1 MTKRS
6 VYVDKKHGVYVDV
19 EKGKVGLYG
28 DLEDTVGVVFTE
40 LVFGGL
46 KKELSAYLSNCR
58 DLDKLTTKID
68 TLVADKKDANLTRGA
83 IASTLKDEVDVLS
96 VVLERGFSDDL
107 VSLTKTKKNLEQFIK
122 ECKVLVRLN
131 KDEDWLRSR
140 LNKAKDVEKELS
152 LELLEG
158 VKANLERLG
167 WNGGSLTYKDL
178 KRYYNKLVEDTK
190 DIFKGSM
197 RVKKVY
203 LAEDGSYGFLKR
215 RYTLVDI
222 INKHLV
228 HLKGRLVVSEEVE
241 DITSTTKRF
250 DYSIALE
257 VEDEDLE
264 LSYENFEKIRL
275 ALEYFM
281 KKYD

>member
-6 VYVDKKHGVYVDV
+6 VYVDKKSGVYVDV
-19 EKGKVGLYG
+19 EKGKVGLCG
-28 DLEDTVGVVFTE
+28 DLEDIAGAVFTE

-46 KKELSAYLSNCR
+46 KRDVSSYLSNYG
-58 DLDKLTTKID
+58 DLNKLTTEVD

-96 VVLERGFSDDL
+96 VVLERGFSEDL
-107 VSLTKTKKNLEQFIK
+107 VSLTKTKKNLGQFIK

-131 KDEDWLRSR
+131 KEEDQLRSR

-167 WNGGSLTYKDL
+167 WDGASLTYKDL

-197 RVKKVY
+197 RVKKSY
-203 LAEDGSYGFLKR
+203 LAEDGSYGFLNR

-241 DITSTTKRF
+241 DVTSKTKRF
-250 DYSIALE
+250 DYSITLE

-281 KKYD
+281 RNYD

>member
-6 VYVDKKHGVYVDV
+6 VYVDKKSGVYVDV
-19 EKGKVGLYG
+19 EKGKVGLCG
-28 DLEDTVGVVFTE
+28 DLEDTVGAVFAE
-40 LVFGGL
+40 LAFGGL
-46 KKELSAYLSNCR
+46 KREISSYLSNYE
-58 DLDKLTTKID
+58 DLYKLTTKID
-68 TLVADKKDANLTRGA
+68 TLVAEKKDANLTRGA
-83 IASTLKDEVDVLS
+83 IAGTLKDEVDVLS

-140 LNKAKDVEKELS
+140 LNKAKDIEKELS

-167 WNGGSLTYKDL
+167 WSGGSLTYKDL

-197 RVKKVY
+197 RVKKSY

-241 DITSTTKRF
+241 DVTSKTKRF
-250 DYSIALE
+250 DYSIDLE

-281 KKYD
+281 RNYD

>member
-6 VYVDKKHGVYVDV
+6 VYVDKKSGVYVDV
-19 EKGKVGLYG
+19 EKGKVGLCG
-28 DLEDTVGVVFTE
+28 DLEDTVGAVFTE
-40 LVFGGL
+40 LAFGGL
-46 KKELSAYLSNCR
+46 KREISSYLSNYE
-58 DLDKLTTKID
+58 DLYKLTTKID
-68 TLVADKKDANLTRGA
+68 TLVAEKKDANLTRGA
-83 IASTLKDEVDVLS
+83 IAGTLKDEVDVLS

-107 VSLTKTKKNLEQFIK
+107 VSLTKTKKNLDQFIK

-140 LNKAKDVEKELS
+140 LNKANDIEKELS

-167 WNGGSLTYKDL
+167 WSGGSLTYKDL

-197 RVKKVY
+197 RVKKSY

-241 DITSTTKRF
+241 DVTSKTKRF
-250 DYSIALE
+250 DYSIDLE

-281 KKYD
+281 RNYD

>member
-6 VYVDKKHGVYVDV
+6 VYVDKKYGVYVDV
-19 EKGKVGLYG
+19 EKGKVGLCG
-28 DLEDTVGVVFTE
+28 DLEDTTGAVFTE

-46 KKELSAYLSNCR
+46 KREISSYLSNYE
-58 DLDKLTTKID
+58 DLYKLTTKID
-68 TLVADKKDANLTRGA
+68 TLVAEKKDANLTRGA

-131 KDEDWLRSR
+131 KEEDQLRSR

-152 LELLEG
+152 LKLLEG

-167 WNGGSLTYKDL
+167 WSGGSLTYKDL

-197 RVKKVY
+197 RVKKSY

-241 DITSTTKRF
+241 DVTSKTKRF
-250 DYSIALE
+250 DYSIDLE

-281 KKYD
+281 RNYD

>member
-6 VYVDKKHGVYVDV
+6 VYVDKKYGVYVDV
-19 EKGKVGLYG
+19 EKGKVGLCG
-28 DLEDTVGVVFTE
+28 DLEDIASAVFTE
-40 LVFGGL
+40 LAFGGL
-46 KKELSAYLSNCR
+46 KREVSSYLR
-58 DLDKLTTKID
+58 DYGDLYELTTKLD
-68 TLVADKKDANLTRGA
+68 TLAAEKKDANLMRGA
-83 IASTLKDEVDVLS
+83 IAGTLKDEVDVLS

-131 KDEDWLRSR
+131 KEEDQLRSR

-152 LELLEG
+152 LKLLEG

-167 WNGGSLTYKDL
+167 WSGGSLTYKDL

-197 RVKKVY
+197 RVKKSY

-241 DITSTTKRF
+241 DVTSKTKRF
-250 DYSIALE
+250 DYSIDLE

-281 KKYD
+281 RNYD

>member
-6 VYVDKKHGVYVDV
+6 VYVDKKSGVYVDV
-19 EKGKVGLYG
+19 EKGKVGLCG
-28 DLEDTVGVVFTE
+28 VLEDTVGAVFTE
-40 LVFGGL
+40 LAFGGL
-46 KKELSAYLSNCR
+46 KREISSYLSNYE
-58 DLDKLTTKID
+58 DLYKLTTKID
-68 TLVADKKDANLTRGA
+68 TLVAEKKDANLTRGA
-83 IASTLKDEVDVLS
+83 IAGTLKDEVDVLS

-140 LNKAKDVEKELS
+140 LNKAKDIEKELS

-167 WNGGSLTYKDL
+167 WSGGSLTYKDL

-197 RVKKVY
+197 RVKKSY

-241 DITSTTKRF
+241 DVTSKTKRF
-250 DYSIALE
+250 DYSIDLE

-281 KKYD
+281 RNYD

>member
-19 EKGKVGLYG
+19 EKGKVGLCG
-28 DLEDTVGVVFTE
+28 DLEDTTGAVFTE
-40 LVFGGL
+40 LAFGGL
-46 KKELSAYLSNCR
+46 KRELSLYLSNYE
-58 DLDKLTTKID
+58 DLCELTTEID
-68 TLVADKKDANLTRGA
+68 TLVAEKKDANLTRSA
-83 IASTLKDEVDVLS
+83 IAGTLKDEVDVLS

-107 VSLTKTKKNLEQFIK
+107 VSLTKTKKNLDQFIK

-140 LNKAKDVEKELS
+140 LNKAKDIEKELS

-167 WNGGSLTYKDL
+167 WSGGSLTYKDL

-197 RVKKVY
+197 RVKKSY

-241 DITSTTKRF
+241 DVTSKTKRF
-250 DYSIALE
+250 DYSIDLE

-281 KKYD
+281 RNYD

>member
-46 KKELSAYLSNCR
+46 KKELSAYLRNCR

>member
-6 VYVDKKHGVYVDV
+6 VYVDKKSGVYVDV
-19 EKGKVGLYG
+19 EKGKVGLCG
-28 DLEDTVGVVFTE
+28 DLEDTVGAVFTE
-40 LVFGGL
+40 LAFGGL
-46 KKELSAYLSNCR
+46 KREISSYLSHYE
-58 DLDKLTTKID
+58 DLYKLTTKID
-68 TLVADKKDANLTRGA
+68 TLVAEKKDANLTRGA
-83 IASTLKDEVDVLS
+83 IAGTLKDEVDVLS

-140 LNKAKDVEKELS
+140 LNKAKDIEKELS

-167 WNGGSLTYKDL
+167 WSGGSLTYKDL

-197 RVKKVY
+197 RVKKSY

-241 DITSTTKRF
+241 DVTSKTKRF
-250 DYSIALE
+250 DYSIDLE

-281 KKYD
+281 RNYD

>member
-6 VYVDKKHGVYVDV
+6 VYVDKKSGVSVDV
-19 EKGKVGLYG
+19 EKGKVGLCG
-28 DLEDTVGVVFTE
+28 DLEDTVGAVFTE
-40 LVFGGL
+40 LAFGGL
-46 KKELSAYLSNCR
+46 KRELSSYLSNYE
-58 DLDKLTTKID
+58 DLYKLTTKID
-68 TLVADKKDANLTRGA
+68 TLVAEKKDANLTRGA
-83 IASTLKDEVDVLS
+83 IAGTLKDEVDVLS

-140 LNKAKDVEKELS
+140 LNKAKDIEKELS

-167 WNGGSLTYKDL
+167 WSGGSLTYKDL

-197 RVKKVY
+197 RVKKSY

-241 DITSTTKRF
+241 DVTSKTKRF
-250 DYSIALE
+250 DYSIDLE

-281 KKYD
+281 RNYD

>member
-6 VYVDKKHGVYVDV
+6 VYVDKKSGVYVDV
-19 EKGKVGLYG
+19 EEGKVGLCG
-28 DLEDTVGVVFTE
+28 DLEDTVGAVFTE
-40 LVFGGL
+40 LAFGGL
-46 KKELSAYLSNCR
+46 KREISSYLSNYE
-58 DLDKLTTKID
+58 DLYKLTTKID
-68 TLVADKKDANLTRGA
+68 TLVAEKKDANLTRGA
-83 IASTLKDEVDVLS
+83 IVGTLKDEVDVLS

-131 KDEDWLRSR
+131 KDEDWLRSQ
-140 LNKAKDVEKELS
+140 LNKVKDVENELS

-167 WNGGSLTYKDL
+167 WDGGSLTYKDL

-197 RVKKVY
+197 QVKKSY

-241 DITSTTKRF
+241 DVTSKTKRF
-250 DYSIALE
+250 DYSIDLE
-257 VEDEDLE
+257 VEDEDLA

-281 KKYD
+281 RNYD

>member
-46 KKELSAYLSNCR
+46 KKELSSYLSNCR

-131 KDEDWLRSR
+131 KEEDQLRSR
-140 LNKAKDVEKELS
+140 LDKAKDVENELS

-167 WNGGSLTYKDL
+167 WSGGSLTYKDL
-178 KRYYNKLVEDTK
+178 IGYYNKLVEDTK

-250 DYSIALE
+250 DYSITLE

-264 LSYENFEKIRL
+264 LSYENFEKVRL

>member
-6 VYVDKKHGVYVDV
+6 VYVDKKYGVYVDV
-19 EKGKVGLYG
+19 EKGKVGLCS
-28 DLEDTVGVVFTE
+28 DLEDIASAVFTE
-40 LVFGGL
+40 LAFGGL
-46 KKELSAYLSNCR
+46 KREISSYLSNYE
-58 DLDKLTTKID
+58 DLSKLTTKID
-68 TLVADKKDANLTRGA
+68 TLVAEKKDANLTRSA
-83 IASTLKDEVDVLS
+83 IAGTLKDEVDVLS

-140 LNKAKDVEKELS
+140 LNKAKDVENELS

-167 WNGGSLTYKDL
+167 WSGGSLTYKDL

-197 RVKKVY
+197 RVKKSY

-241 DITSTTKRF
+241 DVTSKTKRF
-250 DYSIALE
+250 DYSIDLE

-281 KKYD
+281 RNYD

>member
-6 VYVDKKHGVYVDV
+6 VYVDKKSGVYVDV
-19 EKGKVGLYG
+19 EKGKVGLCG
-28 DLEDTVGVVFTE
+28 DLEDTVGAVFTE
-40 LVFGGL
+40 LAFGGL
-46 KKELSAYLSNCR
+46 KREISSYLSNYE
-58 DLDKLTTKID
+58 DLYKLTTKID
-68 TLVADKKDANLTRGA
+68 TLVAEKKDANLTRGA
-83 IASTLKDEVDVLS
+83 IAGTLKDEVDVLS

-107 VSLTKTKKNLEQFIK
+107 VSLTKTKKNLDQFIK

-140 LNKAKDVEKELS
+140 LNKAKDLEKELS

-167 WNGGSLTYKDL
+167 WSGGSLTYKDL

-197 RVKKVY
+197 RVKKSY

-228 HLKGRLVVSEEVE
+228 HLKGRLVVCEEVE
-241 DITSTTKRF
+241 DVTSKTKRF
-250 DYSIALE
+250 DYSIDLE

-281 KKYD
+281 RNYD

>member
-6 VYVDKKHGVYVDV
+6 VYVDKKYGVYVDV
-19 EKGKVGLYG
+19 EKGKVGLCG
-28 DLEDTVGVVFTE
+28 DLEDIASAIFTE
-40 LVFGGL
+40 LAFGGL
-46 KKELSAYLSNCR
+46 KREVSSYLR
-58 DLDKLTTKID
+58 DYGDLYELTTKLD
-68 TLVADKKDANLTRGA
+68 TLAAEKKDANLMRGA
-83 IASTLKDEVDVLS
+83 IAGTLKDEVDVLS

-131 KDEDWLRSR
+131 KEEDQLRSR

-152 LELLEG
+152 LKLLEG

-167 WNGGSLTYKDL
+167 WSGGSLTYKDL

-197 RVKKVY
+197 RVKKSY

-241 DITSTTKRF
+241 DVTSKTKRF
-250 DYSIALE
+250 DYSIDLE

-281 KKYD
+281 RNYD

>member
-6 VYVDKKHGVYVDV
+6 VYVDKKSGVYVDV
-19 EKGKVGLYG
+19 EKGKVGLCG
-28 DLEDTVGVVFTE
+28 DLEDTVGAVFTE
-40 LVFGGL
+40 LAFGGL
-46 KKELSAYLSNCR
+46 KREISSYLSNYE
-58 DLDKLTTKID
+58 DLYKLTTKID
-68 TLVADKKDANLTRGA
+68 TLVAEKKDANLTRGA
-83 IASTLKDEVDVLS
+83 IAGTLKDEVDVLS

-140 LNKAKDVEKELS
+140 LNKAKDIEKELS

-167 WNGGSLTYKDL
+167 WSGGSLTYKDL

-197 RVKKVY
+197 RVKKSY

-241 DITSTTKRF
+241 DVTSKTKRF

-281 KKYD
+281 RNYD